1 MRSRGLVVLAGM
13 IALVLATGVG
23 AARVVPRRGGP
34 GPEKVAADYL
44 AAWGTG
50 SFTRM
55 EKLVANAPAN
65 FASQHRSLSRGLLV
79 TSIDLRPGRLTR
91 TGPDHAQLDFMV
103 SRELSGHGTWSFR
116 SVLRLGKVDGRW
128 RVLWSPATLYP
139 GLKGMGSWRIRQIEV
154 PALTLTDRDGRALPE
169 GGSLEPYVGELAARL
184 ATGEEEPDA
193 GEDEDDPT
201 PWAIEL
207 QDGGGPVQRVKLF
220 GGGKGR
226 KIRTTVDRRV
236 QAAAE
241 RAVQDAPGEAAIVA
255 LRPSTGE
262 VLAVADGLGGRGA
275 FLGLYAPGST
285 FKVVTAAALLGDGM
299 SAEGKADCPATVV
312 TAQRTIRN
320 HDGKPVGQASLRDA
334 FAQSCNTAFARLA
347 VERLKADKLAA
358 SARDL
363 GFGEPI
369 TPGVPASR
377 GSFPE
382 PDGGAELAEAAIGQG
397 RVQASPLM
405 MAVVAGAVAD
415 GTWRSPRMV
424 EARLI
429 RRAGDPIR
437 PSHAVPDAAAL
448 RAMMRAVVTGGTA
461 AGARLPPGMGGK
473 TGTAEVGSGEPSHA
487 WFIGY
492 RGDLA
497 FSVFVQG
504 GGSGPKVAVPVAA
517 AFLRRARQ
525 AR

>member
-1 MRSRGLVVLAGM
+1 MRSRGLVVLAGVNSLVLVAGTGA
-13 IALVLATGVG
+13 ALVF
-23 AARVVPRRGGP
+23 PQRGGP

-44 AAWGTG
+44 AAWSDG

-55 EKLVANAPAN
+55 EKLVANAPEN

-79 TSIDLRPGRLTR
+79 TSIDLRAGRLTR
-91 TGPDHAQLDFMV
+91 TGPDHAQLDFTV
-103 SRELSGHGTWSFR
+103 HRELSGHGTWSFR

-139 GLKGMGSWRIRQIEV
+139 GLKGVGTWRMSQIEV
-154 PALTLTDRDGRALPE
+154 PALALTDRDGKALPE
-169 GGSLEPYVGELAARL
+169 GGSLEPYVGELVERL
-184 ATGEEEPDA
+184 GADEDEPDA
-193 GEDEDDPT
+193 EEDDPT

-207 QDGGGPVQRVKLF
+207 QDGGGPVQRVKVF
-220 GGGKGR
+220 SGGKGR
-226 KIRTTVDRRV
+226 KIRTTVDRRM

-262 VLAVADGLGGRGA
+262 ILAVADGLGGRGA
-275 FLGLYAPGST
+275 FLGLYPPGST

-299 SAEGKADCPATVV
+299 SVAGGADCPATVV

-320 HDGKPVGQASLRDA
+320 HDGKPVGRASLRDA
-334 FAQSCNTAFARLA
+334 FAESCNTTFARLA

-358 SARDL
+358 SARGF

-369 TPGVPASR
+369 TPGVAASR

-382 PDGGAELAEAAIGQG
+382 PENGAELAEAAIGQG

-424 EARLI
+424 ETRLI
-429 RRAGDPIR
+429 RRTGDPVR
-437 PSHAVPDAAAL
+437 PSHAVPNAAGL
-448 RAMMRAVVTGGTA
+448 RVMMRAVVTGGTA
-461 AGARLPPGMGGK
+461 AGAGLPSGTGGK
-473 TGTAEVGSGEPSHA
+473 TGTAEVGSEEPSHA

-517 AFLRRARQ
+517 AFLSRAR
-525 AR
+525 